1 MYLFRLSK
9 NEKDRVILVVRL
21 VKIIKQRQTCLQ
33 TRTSFTIA
41 RLVKTYRW
49 ACPKGRLQNKHMLS
63 SSSLTKIKRYWS
75 AMTGEKLG
83 ETQEN
88 FNGSKSLLNMTLSL
102 RFRVGLGCSI
112 HWSYHHGCLTPS
124 IFGVNSTNP
133 SCQCHRYVQEK
144 SLREFAYVSF
154 AAIHLQSVLS

>member
-21 VKIIKQRQTCLQ
+21 VKFIKQRQTCLQ
-33 TRTSFTIA
+33 TRTSFPIA
-41 RLVKTYRW
+41 KLVKTQQW

-83 ETQEN
+83 EPQSI
-88 FNGSKSLLNMTLSL
+88 NGSKSLLNMTLCPPSASGWVVSFTDRRIMVL
-102 RFRVGLGCSI
+102 A
-112 HWSYHHGCLTPS
+112 TPS
-124 IFGVNSTNP
+124 TIGVM
-133 SCQCHRYVQEK
+133 
-144 SLREFAYVSF
+144 LL
-154 AAIHLQSVLS
+154 IHHISVVICSRDVVL